1 MGQMKKKIVKFYTPT
16 CMPCKTLEPHLNAA
30 ARRGVEIER
39 VDVTVAPER
48 ANEAG
53 VTSVPTCIFYTDER
67 LYTRLTGASRAVIQT
82 IDEF

>member
-1 MGQMKKKIVKFYTPT
+1 MKKKIVKFYTPT
-16 CMPCKTLEPHLNAA
+16 CMPCKLLEPHLNAA

-39 VDVTVAPER
+39 VDVTKVPEK
-48 ANEAG
+48 ANEFQ
-53 VTSVPTCIFYTDER
+53 VTSVPTCLFYTDER

>member
-1 MGQMKKKIVKFYTPT
+1 MKKKIVKFYTPT
-16 CMPCKTLEPHLNAA
+16 CGPCKLLEPHLNAA

-39 VDVTVAPER
+39 VDVSADPAQ
-48 ANEAG
+48 ANAHQI
-53 VTSVPTCIFYTDER
+53 TSVPTCLFYTDDR

>member
-1 MGQMKKKIVKFYTPT
+1 MKKKIVKFYTPT
-16 CMPCKTLEPHLNAA
+16 CGPCKLLEPHLNAA

-39 VDVTVAPER
+39 VDLTADP
-48 ANEAG
+48 AKGNEAH
-53 VTSVPTCIFYTDER
+53 VTSVPTLDFYLDER

>member
-1 MGQMKKKIVKFYTPT
+1 MKKKIVKFYTPT
-16 CMPCKTLEPHLNAA
+16 CGPCKTLEPHLNAA

-39 VDVTVAPER
+39 VDVSKDPAK
-48 ANEAG
+48 ANECNI
-53 VTSVPTCIFYTDER
+53 TSVPTLDFYHDDK